1 GLLYSSNT
9 FLLVAFRTIC
19 VSIISLTYEAY
30 ADISDYNFDGF
41 VFTRCHWHLLIRF
54 SCDGSVI
61 AWIENL
67 EAFVMVFSLI

>member
-1 GLLYSSNT
+1 MRLIRI
-9 FLLVAFRTIC
+9 F
-19 VSIISLTYEAY
+19 
-30 ADISDYNFDGF
+30 SDYNFVGF
-41 VFTRCHWHLLIRF
+41 DAFLIICHWHSLVLF